1 MKIFFRLLL
10 LASVMLI
17 TLPSIA
23 QDSQASEGEQKAK
36 LEELKQTI
44 EDLKQELES
53 IKNDRDGLSRDLENN
68 ETDISDLL
76 EKIEK
81 IKAELGEQEQAL
93 QQLNSDRKLLA
104 QEQNSQK
111 KHIAQ
116 QVRAAY
122 QLGGQSNIKLLL
134 NQDSPEAVTRMLRYH
149 DYFLSA
155 RTEKLADY
163 LLNITKLDKI
173 EPKIIETKNSL
184 EKNQQTL
191 KSRYSDLSKAQ
202 EARKKN
208 LARLEKTIVNK
219 DSQLQKLAQ
228 DRQRVEKVLNTI
240 REASGSRPFYS
251 SSTSFS
257 SLRGKLPWPTK
268 GKIAHRYGS
277 DRVAGRL
284 KWDGVLIQ
292 AEEGSPVQVIH
303 NGMVIFADYMQ
314 GYGLLIIVDHGDG
327 YWSLYA
333 HNQMLTKNV
342 GTLVSAGE
350 TIAQVGNSGG
360 QNQAGLYFQIRKNGE
375 TTNPGQWC
383 G

>member
-10 LASVMLI
+10 LAGALSI

-23 QDSQASEGEQKAK
+23 QDSQASESEQQAQ

-44 EDLKQELES
+44 EDLKKELDDV
-53 IKNDRDGLSRDLENN
+53 KGDRNGLLKDLETN

-76 EKIEK
+76 EKIDK
-81 IKAELGEQEQAL
+81 IKAELGDQEQAL
-93 QQLNSDRKLLA
+93 NQLNSDRQLLA

-163 LLNITKLDKI
+163 LLNITKLNNI
-173 EPKIIETKNSL
+173 EPKIIQTKTTL
-184 EKNQQTL
+184 KKNQENLQ
-191 KSRYSDLSKAQ
+191 SRYADLSKAQ
-202 EARKKN
+202 KSRKNN
-208 LARLEKTIVNK
+208 LARLEKSISNK
-219 DSQLQKLAQ
+219 DSQLQQLAK
-228 DRQRVEKVLNTI
+228 DRQGVEKVLGEI
-240 REASGSRPFYS
+240 RKASGSRPFYS
-251 SSTSFS
+251 STTSFS

-277 DRVAGRL
+277 DRIAGKL
-284 KWDGVLIQ
+284 KWDGVLIR
-292 AEEGSPVQVIH
+292 ANEGSPVQVIH
-303 NGMVIFADYMQ
+303 NGRVIFADYMQ
-314 GYGLLIIVDHGDG
+314 GYGLLIIVDHGDN

-333 HNQMLTKNV
+333 HNQVLTKNV
-342 GTLVSAGE
+342 GSLVKAGDK
-350 TIAQVGNSGG
+350 IAQVGNSGG
-360 QNQAGLYFQIRKNGE
+360 QNRAGLYFQIRKNGE
-375 TTNPGQWC
+375 TTNPGKWC